1 MKNVFSYNADVDK
14 TAYMNWRTNHH
25 QPIHNM
31 NTIADGYFESAI
43 ILAQQCV
50 NDNRDKKADILIFPM
65 FFSVNHAIELY
76 GKSICWS
83 LNILLGYKSTY
94 KENHDIRGIW
104 LTAKEK
110 IKKFGFD
117 DTRPENEF
125 NKMVINLELYLDE
138 LSKTIGETK
147 DVNTAYY
154 NIDFS
159 RYPLNN
165 RSKNHFYLNKF
176 DNVAIDLENFVEIF
190 SDIHDCLE
198 RLATY
203 YYNLVV
209 ESWQDN

>member
-14 TAYMNWRTNHH
+14 TAYMNWRTNHD

-43 ILAQQCV
+43 MLAQQCV

-110 IKKFGFD
+110 IK
-117 DTRPENEF
+117 
-125 NKMVINLELYLDE
+125 NLGLIILDP
-138 LSKTIGETK
+138 KTNSIK
-147 DVNTAYY
+147 
-154 NIDFS
+154 
-159 RYPLNN
+159 
-165 RSKNHFYLNKF
+165 
-176 DNVAIDLENFVEIF
+176 
-190 SDIHDCLE
+190 
-198 RLATY
+198 
-203 YYNLVV
+203 
-209 ESWQDN
+209 W

>member
-1 MKNVFSYNADVDK
+1 MKNIFSYNEDVNR

-31 NTIADGYFESAI
+31 NIIADGYFESVI
-43 ILAQQCV
+43 ILAQQCI
-50 NDNRDKKADILIFPM
+50 NDNSDKKADILIFPM

-76 GKSICWS
+76 GKSICCS
-83 LNILLGYKSTY
+83 LNILLGNNSTY
-94 KENHDIRGIW
+94 KKNHDIRGIW
-104 LTAKEK
+104 LNAKEK

-125 NKMVINLELYLDE
+125 NKMIITLEHYLNE
-138 LSKTIGETK
+138 ISKTIGDK
-147 DVNTAYY
+147 DINTAYH

-165 RSKNHFYLNKF
+165 KDNNHFYLDKF
-176 DNVAIDLENFVEIF
+176 DNVAIDLEIFVKTV
-190 SDIHDCLE
+190 SDIHDCLK

-203 YYNLVV
+203 YYVLLVDNL
-209 ESWQDN
+209 QKN